1 MHAKLSGWG
10 PENAKAVAN
19 LKSRVLGQ
27 NAAKENAFFSMNLKI
42 REGITDDNDLCGKFT
57 KLFNDVIAK
66 EMLDAAPQLSLKFNN
81 GRLFVRGSLT
91 LPVDNNPMDQW
102 I

>member
-10 PENAKAVAN
+10 SENAKNVAN

-27 NAAKENAFFSMNLKI
+27 NAAEENAFFSMSLKI

-57 KLFNDVIAK
+57 KLFNETIVK
-66 EMLDAAPQLSLKFNN
+66 EMDVP
-81 GRLFVRGSLT
+81 GG
-91 LPVDNNPMDQW
+91 PP
-102 I
+102 